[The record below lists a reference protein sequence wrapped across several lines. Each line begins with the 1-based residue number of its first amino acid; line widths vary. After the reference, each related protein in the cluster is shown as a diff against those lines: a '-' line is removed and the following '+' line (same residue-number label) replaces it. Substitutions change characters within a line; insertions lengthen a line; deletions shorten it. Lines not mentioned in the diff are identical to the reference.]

1 MVAVVGFMGKFRD
14 LKPEF
19 EGGNWFSFDAAID
32 GPAVVCATGK
42 FIVIGASGATV
53 VVVMSETAT
62 GFFSAQ
68 GFS

>member
-1 MVAVVGFMGKFRD
+1 MVAVVGFMGKFNE
-14 LKPEF
+14 LKHEF
-19 EGGNWFSFDAAID
+19 EDGNWFSFD

-42 FIVIGASGATV
+42 FIVTGASGQSGTTA

>member
-19 EGGNWFSFDAAID
+19 EGGNWFYFDAAID
-32 GPAVVCATGK
+32 GPAVVCGTEK
-42 FIVIGASGATV
+42 LIVNGASGATTV
-53 VVVMSETAT
+53 LAMSETAT